1 MKRVLFLCII
11 AIFGLSAFVWNSKKT
26 TKINYNFVS
35 NKNLQVGEELTYEV
49 SYSFI
54 KLGQIKIVVQNKKVE
69 NGETL
74 YSTIGYID
82 SYSGLPFVDLHQV
95 YESTLNSNYF
105 SVFFRGLVK
114 KKEYTTYTDYSFDY
128 KKSIIHIKKGKIEP
142 PQLWTDS
149 TAPAPFEYQDGL
161 SLLYYARIHSGEN
174 MSISLPCF
182 VKEESTT
189 TVINFYSP
197 ISGVD
202 IDAVKYPI
210 ACTHLDGEMKFIS
223 IFGLTGYFEG
233 WFSNDDASVPIVA
246 KLKLIIG
253 SVRVE
258 LKTWKRDGWI
268 PPKYT
273 KI

>member
-1 MKRVLFLCII
+1 MKRVLFLCLIS
-11 AIFGLSAFVWNSKKT
+11 IFILSAFVLVSKKT
-26 TKINYNFVS
+26 IKVNYYFNS
-35 NKNLQVGEELTYEV
+35 SKNLQVGEELTYEV

-54 KLGQIKIVVQNKKVE
+54 KLGQIKIVVENKKEE
-69 NGETL
+69 NGQTF

-82 SYSGLPFVDLHQV
+82 SYSGLPFVNLHQI

-114 KKEYTTYTDYSFDY
+114 TKEYTTYTDYLFDY

-149 TAPAPFEYQDGL
+149 TAPANFEYQDGL

-174 MSISLPCF
+174 ISIKLPCF
-182 VKEESTT
+182 VKEESTNT
-189 TVINFYSP
+189 LINFYSP
-197 ISGVD
+197 ISGVE

-233 WFSNDDASVPIVA
+233 WFSNDDASVPILA
-246 KLKLIIG
+246 KLKVIIG

-258 LKTWKRDGWI
+258 LKSWKKTGWI
-268 PPKYT
+268 PPKYI
-273 KI
+273 KS

>member
-1 MKRVLFLCII
+1 MKRVLFLFVIS
-11 AIFGLSAFVWNSKKT
+11 IFGLSAFVRVSKKT
-26 TKINYNFVS
+26 SIVNYNFIS

-54 KLGQIKIVVQNKKVE
+54 KLGQIKIVVENKKEE
-69 NGETL
+69 NGQTL

-82 SYSGLPFVDLHQV
+82 SYSGLPFVDLHQI
-95 YESTLNSNYF
+95 YESTLNSNYY

-161 SLLYYARIHSGEN
+161 SLLYYARIHSGES
-174 MSISLPCF
+174 MSVNLPCF
-182 VKEESTT
+182 VKEESTDT
-189 TVINFYSP
+189 KINFYSP
-197 ISGVD
+197 ISGVE

-258 LKTWKRDGWI
+258 LKTWKRAEWI
-268 PPKYT
+268 PPEYT
-273 KI
+273 KN